1 MLTRPKYRHCIR
13 LFRVLLVVLAAGPM
27 VGKAALESLDEESLS
42 QVTGTGLAIGFEDFR
57 WLIKPTSYFEQVGS
71 DPVGSTTLQ
80 RGDLR
85 WYGVNISGA
94 GTGGFHWDES
104 GGNFG
109 TSCDASSLG
118 CPRGGLISDFAPHD
132 NPYLL
137 RAFSPRGVSY
147 DGTVVNSDPNNPD
160 STIYE
165 YLAPSAQPE
174 YTFSFWGELEVG
186 RSGNNDNL
194 AVGTGDLLKTQT
206 IIRGNAANSAF
217 RLFQFTQPGNETFAI
232 LYHSRLQG
240 DFRFSAAQHDGP
252 GASDVVGQPVRFD
265 ALEGLH
271 FKNVDAYV
279 PLGQLYYQ
287 ALTLDTVPSQDGNFI
302 LEIPRLPDVPTH
314 TAVHDH
320 FYSLAVP
327 DSADAGYI
335 TARAALLSNTPG
347 ATPSHAVDDSYFV
360 THGYSR
366 WGDWYP
372 CRGVGCPAVSTTVS
386 PNRNTYNDTD
396 DGIFFRKCESCDDF
410 DAFAY
415 MITAVD
421 VRPGLDQYSCP
432 GGSNCG
438 DYAPRGGSGGV
449 ADRYYRQAVNCT
461 ANSGSDYQCGYG
473 GSYNISAGSDY
484 TTVNKMNPS
493 TLLGVPGTNTLP
505 VIRTGVANLGDARAE
520 GLQVNY
526 MKFTSYGAGN

>member
-1 MLTRPKYRHCIR
+1 MLTKHKKKR
-13 LFRVLLVVLAAGPM
+13 FSRVLATLLAAMPLLAQ
-27 VGKAALESLDEESLS
+27 AAMESLDEESLS

-57 WLIKPTSYFEQVGS
+57 WLVKPTSYFEQVGS
-71 DPVGSTTLQ
+71 DPVGDTTLQ

-94 GTGGFHWDES
+94 GPGGFHWDES

-109 TSCDASSLG
+109 TPCDASSLG
-118 CPRGGLISDFAPHD
+118 CPRGGLIADFAPHD

-147 DGTVVNSDPNNPD
+147 EGTIINSDPDNPD
-160 STIYE
+160 KTIYE
-165 YLAPSAQPE
+165 YLAPSAQPD
-174 YTFSFWGELEVG
+174 YTLSFWGELEVG
-186 RSGNNDNL
+186 RSGNNNNL

-232 LYHSRLQG
+232 LYHSYLKG
-240 DFRFSAAQHDGP
+240 DFRFSAAQQTGS
-252 GASDVVGQPVRFD
+252 ASDDVGEPVRFD

-287 ALTLDTVPSQDGNFI
+287 ALTLNTVPSQDGNFI

-320 FYSLAVP
+320 FYSLVVP
-327 DSADAGYI
+327 DSTDAGYI
-335 TARAALLSNTPG
+335 TARAALLTQTPG
-347 ATPSHAVDDSYFV
+347 ATPTHTVDDAYFV
-360 THGYSR
+360 THGHSR

-372 CRGVGCPAVSTTVS
+372 CRGLGCPAISTTPS
-386 PNRNTYNDTD
+386 PSRNAYNDTS

-421 VRPGLDQYSCP
+421 IRTGTNEYSCP
-432 GGSNCG
+432 GGNNCG
-438 DYAPRGGSGGV
+438 NYTPRGGIGSV
-449 ADRYYRQAVNCT
+449 ADRYYRQAVNCN
-461 ANSGSDYQCGYG
+461 ASNGSDYQCGYG
-473 GSYNISAGSDY
+473 GSYSIDSGPDY
-484 TTVNKMNPS
+484 TTVNKVNPS
-493 TLLGVPGTNTLP
+493 TFFGVSGGSNLP
-505 VIRTGVANLGDARAE
+505 VIRTDVANIGDARIE

-526 MKFTSYGAGN
+526 LKFTSYGAGN